1 MFERQADRWWVAAR
15 LGCVL
20 LVSIGLASCDRGAQE
35 RPITYR
41 GKYHIA
47 MQEGLFTQ
55 AGVDACMFIEWAM
68 PSQEVPMDVDDV
80 IVVQGFLS
88 KPGKYGKAGCLY
100 KLTNTAYLGRVQ
112 TPDN

>member
-1 MFERQADRWWVAAR
+1 MFERRADRWWVAAR

-20 LVSIGLASCDRGAQE
+20 LVSIGMASCDRGAQE

-55 AGVDACMFIEWAM
+55 AG
-68 PSQEVPMDVDDV
+68 DV